1 MNPGAG
7 HPAVSAAAARSTG
20 DLASAALNGI
30 REALRA
36 RVAVVQ
42 LEGRIAARN
51 LLLAALFGAGAV
63 LALLAG
69 WLALQVAAVL
79 ALVASGALST
89 PGASIVVALGNG
101 VIAYVLIDMSQR
113 HWRDAG
119 LPVTR
124 RLLDETLGKGEH
136 EAA

>member
-7 HPAVSAAAARSTG
+7 DPAVGTAAARSAG
-20 DLASAALNGI
+20 ELAAAALDGA

-36 RVAVVQ
+36 RVAVVR

-51 LLLAALFGAGAV
+51 LLLTAFYGAGAL
-63 LALLAG
+63 LAVLAG
-69 WLALQVAAVL
+69 WLALQVAFVL
-79 ALVASGALST
+79 ALVASGVLST
-89 PGASIVVALGNG
+89 PGASIVVALVNG
-101 VIAYVLIDMSQR
+101 VIAYVLAHMSQR
-113 HWRDAG
+113 HWRAAG

-124 RLLDETLGKGEH
+124 RLIDETLGKREH

>member
-20 DLASAALNGI
+20 DLASAALNGM

-69 WLALQVAAVL
+69 WLALQVAVVL
-79 ALVASGALST
+79 ALVASGVLSML
-89 PGASIVVALGNG
+89 GATIVVATRQWLSSPMCWSTCHNG
-101 VIAYVLIDMSQR
+101 TGAT
-113 HWRDAG
+113 RDY
-119 LPVTR
+119 R
-124 RLLDETLGKGEH
+124 
-136 EAA
+136 

>member
-7 HPAVSAAAARSTG
+7 DPAVSAAAVRSTG
-20 DLASAALNGI
+20 DLASAALNGL

-69 WLALQVAAVL
+69 WLALQVALVL
-79 ALVASGALST
+79 ALVASGVLSML
-89 PGASIVVALGNG
+89 GATIVVAIINA
-101 VIAYVLIDMSQR
+101 VIAYVLVDVSQR

-124 RLLDETLGKGEH
+124 RLLDETLAKGEH

>member
-1 MNPGAG
+1 M
-7 HPAVSAAAARSTG
+7 
-20 DLASAALNGI
+20 
-30 REALRA
+30 
-36 RVAVVQ
+36 VQ

-51 LLLAALFGAGAV
+51 VLLAALFGAGAV
-63 LALLAG
+63 LAVLAA
-69 WLALQVAAVL
+69 WLALQVAVVL
-79 ALVASGALST
+79 ALVASGVLSML
-89 PGASIVVALGNG
+89 GASIVVAIVNG
-101 VIAYVLIDMSQR
+101 VIAYVLVDVSQR

>member
-7 HPAVSAAAARSTG
+7 HPAVGAAAARSTG
-20 DLASAALNGI
+20 DLAAAALNGM
-30 REALRA
+30 REALKA

-51 LLLAALFGAGAV
+51 VLRAALYVAAALLAV
-63 LALLAG
+63 LAG
-69 WLALQVAAVL
+69 WLALQVALVL
-79 ALVASGALST
+79 ALVASGLLSML
-89 PGASIVVALGNG
+89 GASFVVALINS
-101 VIAYVLIDMSQR
+101 VIAYVLFDVSQR

-124 RLLDETLGKGEH
+124 RLLEETLGKANH

>member
-7 HPAVSAAAARSTG
+7 HPAVGAAAARSTG
-20 DLASAALNGI
+20 DLASAALNGM
-30 REALRA
+30 REALMA

-51 LLLAALFGAGAV
+51 VLLAALYVAGALLGV
-63 LALLAG
+63 LAG
-69 WLALQVAAVL
+69 WAALQVALVL
-79 ALVASGALST
+79 MLVASGVLSML
-89 PGASIVVALGNG
+89 GASFVVAIINS
-101 VIAYVLIDMSQR
+101 VIAYVLFDMSRR

-124 RLLDETLGKGEH
+124 RLLDETLRKGNH

>member
-1 MNPGAG
+1 MNLGAG
-7 HPAVSAAAARSTG
+7 DPAVGSAAGRSTSDLAAAALSG
-20 DLASAALNGI
+20 V

-51 LLLAALFGAGAV
+51 LLRAALLGAGAL
-63 LALLAG
+63 LAVLAG
-69 WLALQVAAVL
+69 WLALQVAFVL
-79 ALVASGALST
+79 ALVASGVLST
-89 PGASIVVALGNG
+89 LGASIVVALVNG
-101 VIAYVLIDMSQR
+101 VIAYVLVDVTQR

-124 RLLDETLGKGEH
+124 RLLGETLGKGEH
-136 EAA
+136 DAA

>member
-7 HPAVSAAAARSTG
+7 HPAVGASAARSTG
-20 DLASAALNGI
+20 DLASAALNGM

-51 LLLAALFGAGAV
+51 VLLAALYGAGALFAV
-63 LALLAG
+63 LAS
-69 WLALQVAAVL
+69 WLALQAALVL
-79 ALVASGALST
+79 ALVASGILSML
-89 PGASIVVALGNG
+89 GATIVVAIINA
-101 VIAYVLIDMSQR
+101 VFAYILVDVSQR

-124 RLLDETLGKGEH
+124 RLLDETLGKTDH

>member
-7 HPAVSAAAARSTG
+7 HPAVGAAAARSTG
-20 DLASAALNGI
+20 DLASAALNGM
-30 REALRA
+30 REALMA

-51 LLLAALFGAGAV
+51 VLLAALYVAGAL
-63 LALLAG
+63 LAVLAG
-69 WLALQVAAVL
+69 WLALQVALVL
-79 ALVASGALST
+79 ALVASGLLSML
-89 PGASIVVALGNG
+89 GASFVVAIINS
-101 VIAYVLIDMSQR
+101 VIAYVLFDTSKR

-124 RLLDETLGKGEH
+124 RLLDETLGKSNH

>member
-7 HPAVSAAAARSTG
+7 HPAVGAAAARSTG
-20 DLASAALNGI
+20 DLAAAALNGM
-30 REALRA
+30 REALKA

-51 LLLAALFGAGAV
+51 LLRAALYVAAALLAV
-63 LALLAG
+63 LAG
-69 WLALQVAAVL
+69 WLALQVALVL
-79 ALVASGALST
+79 ALVASGLLSML
-89 PGASIVVALGNG
+89 GASFVVALINS
-101 VIAYVLIDMSQR
+101 VIAYVLFDVSQR

-124 RLLDETLGKGEH
+124 RLLEETLGKANH

>member
-1 MNPGAG
+1 MNPGAE

-20 DLASAALNGI
+20 DLASAALNGM

-36 RVAVVQ
+36 RVAVAQ

-51 LLLAALFGAGAV
+51 VLLAALYGAGALFAV
-63 LALLAG
+63 LTS
-69 WLALQVAAVL
+69 WLALQVAIVL
-79 ALVASGALST
+79 ALVASGVLSML
-89 PGASIVVALGNG
+89 GATIVVALGNG

>member
-7 HPAVSAAAARSTG
+7 HPAVGAAAARSTG
-20 DLASAALNGI
+20 DLAAAALNGM
-30 REALRA
+30 REALKA

-51 LLLAALFGAGAV
+51 VLLAALYVAGAL
-63 LALLAG
+63 LAVLAG
-69 WLALQVAAVL
+69 WLALQVALVL
-79 ALVASGALST
+79 ALVASGLLSMLA
-89 PGASIVVALGNG
+89 ASFVVAIINT
-101 VIAYVLIDMSQR
+101 VIAYVLFGVSQR

-124 RLLDETLGKGEH
+124 RLLDETLGKGDH

>member
-1 MNPGAG
+1 MNSRAG
-7 HPAVSAAAARSTG
+7 DTAVGAAAACSTG
-20 DLASAALNGI
+20 DLAAAALNGV
-30 REALRA
+30 RKALKA
-36 RVAVVQ
+36 RVAVVR

-51 LLLAALFGAGAV
+51 LLLAALYGAV
-63 LALLAG
+63 ALLAVLAG
-69 WLALQVAAVL
+69 WLALQVALVL
-79 ALVASGALST
+79 ALVASGVLSML
-89 PGASIVVALGNG
+89 GASIVVALGNG
-101 VIAYVLIDMSQR
+101 VIAFVLVDVSQR